1 MHSLKNMYAYVHV
14 FVVGCVRV
22 EYRAEGAL
30 VLRYVPQVQ
39 HVSASARHVPSVG
52 VHFAAQAQ
60 LILRVALSCTVLLYW
75 ATCF

>member
-1 MHSLKNMYAYVHV
+1 MHSLMNMYAYVHV

-30 VLRYVPQVQ
+30 ALRYAPQVQ
-39 HVSASARHVPSVG
+39 HVSARHVLSAG
-52 VHFAAQAQ
+52 VHSAVRAQ
-60 LILRVALSCTVLLYW
+60 LILRVALSCTVLLYS